1 MMLLVDTK
9 ANVEYENG
17 GVRNME
23 RIPYTVY
30 TKELREEAVR
40 MITEGV

>member
-1 MMLLVDTK
+1 MMRLVDTK
-9 ANVEYENG
+9 IDVQYENG